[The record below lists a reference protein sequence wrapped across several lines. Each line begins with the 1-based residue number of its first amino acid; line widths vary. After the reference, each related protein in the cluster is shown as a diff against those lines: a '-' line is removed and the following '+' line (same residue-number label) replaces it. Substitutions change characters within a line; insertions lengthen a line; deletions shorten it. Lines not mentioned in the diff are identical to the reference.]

1 MFDYRNAPVTRMFML
16 GSGLLTILLG
26 IKGRSSNL
34 GFFYQDIFQSFR
46 LWRLIASSF
55 AFSSTPELVF
65 GLGLLY
71 YFRVFERQIGSNK
84 YSVFILFSLLGSLLI
99 EVLSLVVFR
108 GSNLGVLA
116 SGPYGLVFA
125 SFVPFYFDI
134 PVTSRF
140 RIFGGRFSNKSLVY
154 LAGLQ
159 LLLSAWERSLIPGI
173 CGILA
178 GSMYHMNLLGI
189 RRMKF
194 PDFIATFF
202 SRLPWPS
209 TGGSSPSSSSGNSVG
224 HVPSYTGRQLE
235 GNYPLTTPLSSV
247 AEPPEA
253 SIATLVSMGFDR
265 NSARQALVHA
275 RNDINVATNI
285 LLESQSH

>member
-1 MFDYRNAPVTRMFML
+1 MFDYRNAPVTRTFL
-16 GSGLLTILLG
+16 FGSGLLSILLG
-26 IKGRSSNL
+26 IQGISSKL
-34 GFFYQDIFQSFR
+34 GFSYEDIFQKVH
-46 LWRLIASSF
+46 LWRLIASTF

-71 YFRVFERQIGSNK
+71 HFRIFERQIGSNK
-84 YSVFILFSLLGSLLI
+84 YSVFVLFSLLGSSLI
-99 EVLSLVVFR
+99 EVLALILLKGF
-108 GSNLGVLA
+108 NLGVLA

-140 RIFGGRFSNKSLVY
+140 HILGGFFSNKSLVY

-159 LLLSAWERSLIPGI
+159 LLLSSWKQSLLPSI

-178 GSMYHMNLLGI
+178 GSIYRMNLLGI

-194 PDFIATFF
+194 ADSIASFF
-202 SRLPWPS
+202 SKLMW
-209 TGGSSPSSSSGNSVG
+209 SSAGASPRSSGGNFVRN
-224 HVPSYTGRQLE
+224 VPSYGGRQVE
-235 GNYPLTTPLSSV
+235 RNYPLTPLASV

-253 SIATLVSMGFDR
+253 SITTLVSMGFDR
-265 NSARQALVHA
+265 NSARQALMQA
-275 RNDINVATNI
+275 RNDISTATNI

>member
-1 MFDYRNAPVTRMFML
+1 MFDYRNAPVTRTFML

-34 GFFYQDIFQSFR
+34 GFAYQDIFQNFR

-159 LLLSAWERSLIPGI
+159 LLLSAWERSFIPGI

-209 TGGSSPSSSSGNSVG
+209 TGGSSSWFIKWKFCRTCTILHRSPVG
-224 HVPSYTGRQLE
+224 GKLSFD
-235 GNYPLTTPLSSV
+235 NTT
-247 AEPPEA
+247 
-253 SIATLVSMGFDR
+253 FFR
-265 NSARQALVHA
+265 W
-275 RNDINVATNI
+275 
-285 LLESQSH
+285 QSHLRLPLLRWYRWASTGTQPDRHLYTLETILM